1 MSTEPLVLAV
11 DDEAGILRLI
21 KLELSTQ
28 GFRVVTA
35 SGGEEALRVA
45 EEQRPDIALLDI
57 VMPEMTGLEVMRRLR
72 ERSSIPVILLTAKG
86 SESDKVRG
94 LELGADDYLAKP
106 FSPDELS
113 ARVRAVLRRSVGS
126 SSTENVV
133 HVGEVEVDL
142 NRRLVKRG
150 GEIVTLTRTE
160 WMLLQHLAANVGKI
174 MLNAEL
180 LSKVWGPEYRD
191 DLQYLRVWVSRLR
204 RKLEDD
210 PSKPKL
216 IKTFQGIGYMLAVT
230 GTAEG
235 EQGTEANES
244 EATEVPGEVEARTG
258 S

>member
-57 VMPEMTGLEVMRRLR
+57 VMPEMSGLEVMRRLR

-230 GTAEG
+230 GAADDA
-235 EQGTEANES
+235 QGTESNS
-244 EATEVPGEVEARTG
+244 TEVAGEVEARTG

>member
-35 SGGEEALRVA
+35 ASGDEALRTA

-94 LELGADDYLAKP
+94 LELGADDYLSKP

-126 SSTENVV
+126 SGTENIVR
-133 HVGEVEVDL
+133 VGNIEVNL
-142 NRRLVKRG
+142 NRRLVKREG
-150 GEIVTLTRTE
+150 KIVTLTRTE

-204 RKLEDD
+204 RKLEED
-210 PSKPKL
+210 PSKPRL
-216 IKTFQGIGYMLAVT
+216 IKTFQGIGYMLAIP
-230 GTAEG
+230 AEETPG
-235 EQGTEANES
+235 DAAVQVDGVETEDLGM
-244 EATEVPGEVEARTG
+244 TT
-258 S
+258 

>member
-28 GFRVVTA
+28 GFRVITA
-35 SGGEEALRVA
+35 AGGEEALRVA

-57 VMPEMTGLEVMRRLR
+57 VMPEMTGLELMRKLR
-72 ERSSIPVILLTAKG
+72 ERSNIPVILLTAKG

-113 ARVRAVLRRSVGS
+113 ARVRAVLRRTVGS
-126 SSTENVV
+126 SGAENVV
-133 HVGEVEVDL
+133 HVGGIEVDL
-142 NRRLVKRG
+142 NRRLVKRDG
-150 GEIVTLTRTE
+150 KIVTLTRTE

-216 IKTFQGIGYMLAVT
+216 IKTFQGIGYMLAVQGEET
-230 GTAEG
+230 AAEG
-235 EQGTEANES
+235 EPLSQGAAS
-244 EATEVPGEVEARTG
+244 
-258 S
+258 

>member
-35 SGGEEALRVA
+35 SSGEEALRTA

-106 FSPDELS
+106 FSPDEL
-113 ARVRAVLRRSVGS
+113 APACGPCCGRDGVWTAAGIVAVGDI
-126 SSTENVV
+126 
-133 HVGEVEVDL
+133 EVDL
-142 NRRLVKRG
+142 NRRLVKRSGKLVSPHADGVDAAPAPG
-150 GEIVTLTRTE
+150 GERG
-160 WMLLQHLAANVGKI
+160 QDHAQ
-174 MLNAEL
+174 
-180 LSKVWGPEYRD
+180 R
-191 DLQYLRVWVSRLR
+191 RV
-204 RKLEDD
+204 
-210 PSKPKL
+210 
-216 IKTFQGIGYMLAVT
+216 A
-230 GTAEG
+230 
-235 EQGTEANES
+235 EQGLGAR
-244 EATEVPGEVEARTG
+244 VP
-258 S
+258 

>member
-35 SGGEEALRVA
+35 ASGEEALRTA

-94 LELGADDYLAKP
+94 LELGADDYLPKP
-106 FSPDELS
+106 FSPAALR
-113 ARVRAVLRRSVGS
+113 ARDRAVLRRSIGS

-133 HVGEVEVDL
+133 QVGSIEVDL
-142 NRRLVKRG
+142 NRRLVKRNG
-150 GEIVTLTRTE
+150 KIVTLTRTE

-204 RKLEDD
+204 RKLEED
-210 PSKPKL
+210 PSKPRL
-216 IKTFQGIGYMLAVT
+216 IKTFQGIGYMLAVPSDEPAAE
-230 GTAEG
+230 TAVQPAAE
-235 EQGTEANES
+235 
-244 EATEVPGEVEARTG
+244 
-258 S
+258 

>member
-57 VMPEMTGLEVMRRLR
+57 VMPEMSGLEVMRRLR

-230 GTAEG
+230 GAADG
-235 EQGTEANES
+235 AQGTESNS
-244 EATEVPGEVEARTG
+244 TEVAGEVEARTG